1 MITFDSS
8 KCVACNSCIRV
19 CPSIEANKWVLDS
32 SGKTVFD
39 IDESKCIRCGACI
52 KACSHNARSYEDD
65 TERFWSDLRE
75 GKEIVLIVAPA
86 IKISFNGSWRHVLD
100 FLKRHGVKE
109 IYDVSLG
116 ADICTWGHI
125 RYMEQHKG
133 EKIISQP
140 CPAIVN
146 YIKKYCHKALSH
158 LSPVH
163 SPMLC
168 LAVYLRKYLGESR
181 RIAALSPCIAKG
193 DEFRE
198 TGIVDYNVTF
208 KRLGE
213 LMKREGSDPDKL
225 KGRSSFEFSGTVG
238 AMGAVY
244 PRPGGLKACLE
255 LEMPSLNV
263 ITSEGV
269 GSVYRNLDMY
279 SSVDGRDLPDVF
291 DVLSCDHGCGS
302 GPAIGTQMSVYRM
315 SGIINGVEKYARTK
329 RVKFDRK
336 HRDKAFLKFDKMLK
350 LSDFM
355 RSYEPEELNERR
367 VTEAEID
374 AMLTKMGKN
383 TEVESNYNCHSCGF
397 PTCRRMAEAIIKG
410 TSSFQSCA
418 QYTLKESAN
427 HRRHIEEVNETIGH
441 ITAELGNVVSMLT
454 QNIGSVSGATEGIAK
469 LNNVNYSEVSSLS
482 GVIDELRLLSEN
494 INSAMGSINESVSGF
509 SKMTKNINDIA
520 RQINI
525 LAINASIEAARAGE
539 AGIGF
544 AVVADEVRNL
554 AEHSQNAVTEAEE
567 SNALVFADI
576 DTVNGIV
583 ITISEKM
590 QNILEM
596 VNNMQRNI
604 TKTLGR
610 GEDISSA
617 MGDVT
622 YITKRID
629 GLVAKADEVLNDNV

>member
-1 MITFDSS
+1 MIFLL
-8 KCVACNSCIRV
+8 CV
-19 CPSIEANKWVLDS
+19 
-32 SGKTVFD
+32 VFF
-39 IDESKCIRCGACI
+39 C
-52 KACSHNARSYEDD
+52 
-65 TERFWSDLRE
+65 
-75 GKEIVLIVAPA
+75 
-86 IKISFNGSWRHVLD
+86 
-100 FLKRHGVKE
+100 
-109 IYDVSLG
+109 
-116 ADICTWGHI
+116 
-125 RYMEQHKG
+125 
-133 EKIISQP
+133 
-140 CPAIVN
+140 
-146 YIKKYCHKALSH
+146 
-158 LSPVH
+158 
-163 SPMLC
+163 
-168 LAVYLRKYLGESR
+168 
-181 RIAALSPCIAKG
+181 
-193 DEFRE
+193 
-198 TGIVDYNVTF
+198 
-208 KRLGE
+208 
-213 LMKREGSDPDKL
+213 
-225 KGRSSFEFSGTVG
+225 
-238 AMGAVY
+238 
-244 PRPGGLKACLE
+244 
-255 LEMPSLNV
+255 
-263 ITSEGV
+263 
-269 GSVYRNLDMY
+269 
-279 SSVDGRDLPDVF
+279 
-291 DVLSCDHGCGS
+291 
-302 GPAIGTQMSVYRM
+302 M

-383 TEVESNYNCHSCGF
+383 TEVERNYNCHSCGF

>member
-19 CPSIEANKWVLDS
+19 CPSIGANKWALDS
-32 SGKTVFD
+32 NGKTVFD
-39 IDESKCIRCGACI
+39 IDDNKCIRCGACI

-65 TERFWSDLRE
+65 TERFWADLRS
-75 GKEIVLIVAPA
+75 GQQIVLIVAPA

-100 FLKRHGVKE
+100 FLKRHGVKD

-116 ADICTWGHI
+116 ADICTWGHL
-125 RYMEQHKG
+125 RYIEQHKG
-133 EKIISQP
+133 EKVISQP

-146 YIKKYCHKALSH
+146 YVKKYCHKALPH

-168 LAVYLRKYLGESR
+168 LATYLRKYLGETR

-193 DEFRE
+193 DEFKD
-198 TGIVDYNVTF
+198 TGIVEYNVTF

-225 KGRSSFEFSGTVG
+225 KGRSSFEFSGDVG

-269 GSVYRNLDMY
+269 GSVYHNLDIY
-279 SSVDGRDLPDVF
+279 SDIEGRDLPDVF

-302 GPAIGTQMSVYRM
+302 GPAIGSQMSVYRM

-336 HRDKAFLKFDKMLK
+336 HRDKQFLKFDKILK

-355 RSYEPEELNERR
+355 RSYEPEELNERK
-367 VTEAEID
+367 VSDNEID
-374 AMLTKMGKN
+374 AMLTKMGKT
-383 TEVESNYNCHSCGF
+383 TEVDRNYNCHSCGF

-410 TSSFQSCA
+410 TSSVESCA
-418 QYTLKESAN
+418 QFTLKEAAN
-427 HRRHIEEVNETIGH
+427 HRKHIEDVNAAISQ
-441 ITAELGNVVSMLT
+441 ITAELGEVVSLLT

-469 LNNVNYSEVSSLS
+469 LNNVNHSEVVGLS
-482 GVIDELRLLSEN
+482 GVIDELRQLSEN

-509 SKMTKNINDIA
+509 SKMTKNISDIA

-583 ITISEKM
+583 MTISNKM

-596 VNNMQRNI
+596 VDNMQRNI
-604 TKTLGR
+604 NKTLGR
-610 GEDISSA
+610 GEDISTA

-622 YITKRID
+622 DITKRID
-629 GLVAKADEVLNDNV
+629 GLVTRADEMLNTKI